1 LTGINTF
8 PGGLADHGK
17 AVTPRSRIQE
27 KPMLDPKAYLAA
39 GQLLHGHKCPA
50 MPLGLRAGAAA
61 LAALGVERSAD
72 GQLEAVL
79 ELGDAHCA
87 HCFADGVQM
96 ITGCTF
102 GKGNIRKL
110 GYGKFGLTLVER
122 ATGRRV
128 RVVPRAEAQA
138 ASRQTPFFQDYRM
151 KGVPASQVP
160 AEQVEP
166 LIQKVMNAPVEAIL
180 NVGPVEQGPVAAK
193 PGEQFDAFVC
203 ARCGDMVIASYGRS
217 QGDLKV
223 CIPCSEREP
232 RVAGV

>member
-1 LTGINTF
+1 MI
-8 PGGLADHGK
+8 
-17 AVTPRSRIQE
+17 
-27 KPMLDPKAYLAA
+27 DPKDFLSA

-61 LAALGVERSAD
+61 LEALGVDRARD
-72 GQLEAVL
+72 GQLEVIL

-110 GYGKFGLTLVER
+110 GFGKFGMTLVDR

-138 ASRQTPFFQDYRM
+138 ASRQTPFFQEYRM
-151 KGVPASQVP
+151 KGIPASQVP
-160 AEQVEP
+160 AEMVEP
-166 LIQKVMNAPVEAIL
+166 LIQNVMNAPVGNIL
-180 NVGPVEQGPVAAK
+180 KIGTVEQGPVVPRPA
-193 PGEQFDAFVC
+193 EQFNAFVC
-203 ARCGDMVIASYGRS
+203 ERCGDLVIESYGRTHDG
-217 QGDLKV
+217 QKV
-223 CIPCSEREP
+223 CMPCAAPASK
-232 RVAGV
+232 VAAI